1 MTAASPG
8 PAESPDPLQS
18 QFQRDGFVV
27 LREFLPADQFLELRR
42 ELERYIRDV
51 VPTLHD
57 SHAFYEDRARPETLK
72 QLQHMSVDPYFA
84 AYVDHPAWRGL
95 AARLLGEPVT
105 PISAAEWFNKPAG
118 TEHPTPAHQD
128 NYYFNLEPAQ
138 VLTLWLA
145 LEDVDEENGCL
156 RYVPGSHH
164 HGRLAHNASRVLG
177 FSQGLADFSEE
188 LRAREVAVPLH
199 ANDLV
204 AHHGWTIHR
213 AEPNRSAVRHR
224 PSFAIAYR
232 AVRCR
237 VDEQASQAYRERLK
251 QQHEALGLAT
261 DNR

>member
-1 MTAASPG
+1 MTVAST
-8 PAESPDPLQS
+8 ASSHARDELQ
-18 QFQRDGFVV
+18 QQYQRDGFVV
-27 LREFLPADQFLELRR
+27 LRGFLPDAQFAELRR
-42 ELERYIRDV
+42 ELQRYIRDI
-51 VPTLHD
+51 VPTLPD
-57 SHAFYEDRARPETLK
+57 SHAFYDDRDRPETLK

-84 AYVDHPAWRGL
+84 AYIEHPAWQGL
-95 AARLLGEPVT
+95 AAQLLGEPAVA
-105 PISAAEWFNKPAG
+105 ISAAEWFNKPAG
-118 TEHPTPAHQD
+118 TEHPTPPHQD

-164 HGRLAHNASRVLG
+164 LGRLPHNASRVLG

-188 LRAREVAVPLH
+188 LRAREVTVPLR

-204 AHHGWTIHR
+204 VHHGWTIHR
-213 AEPNRSAVRHR
+213 AEPNRSAIRHR

-237 VDEQASQAYRERLK
+237 VDEQASHAYRERLK

-261 DNR
+261 NKG